1 MCGCERATERQRQRQ
16 RDREKGWGWQGG
28 IEENSTPQNSGLQLS
43 FPTRM
48 VAGASGSHPNKVLT
62 ARNKTVS
69 TKQGLSTQYPAH
81 TKHAH
86 TCDHRAISLSIYSSR
101 SP

>member
-1 MCGCERATERQRQRQ
+1 MRVRTSDRATERAPEGWRG
-16 RDREKGWGWQGG
+16 KGWGWQRG

-48 VAGASGSHPNKVLT
+48 VAGASGSHPNKLLT

-81 TKHAH
+81 TEHAH